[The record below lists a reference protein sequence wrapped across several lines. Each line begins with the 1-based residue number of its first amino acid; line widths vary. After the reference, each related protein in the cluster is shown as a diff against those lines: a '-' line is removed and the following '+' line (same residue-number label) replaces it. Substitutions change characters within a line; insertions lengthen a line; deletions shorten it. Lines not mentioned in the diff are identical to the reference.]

1 MQANHLL
8 FDSIGT
14 CVRRKSMVYYDAT
27 NGVEP
32 NSGQRETGKARHEMA
47 TKPAESNSTTQ
58 AYQMCPRY
66 EHAMQLLGKRWT
78 GLILDSLL
86 DGSRRFC
93 ELTATVE
100 GLSDRVLSDRLREL
114 ESEGIVE
121 RIVYPQIPV
130 RVEYRLT
137 EKGLDLK
144 PVVQSIHE
152 WAQQWIELSQ
162 SPEEE
167 TAKRKSV

>member
-1 MQANHLL
+1 
-8 FDSIGT
+8 
-14 CVRRKSMVYYDAT
+14 
-27 NGVEP
+27 
-32 NSGQRETGKARHEMA
+32 MA
-47 TKPAESNSTTQ
+47 TKPIETNTITQ

-66 EHAMQLLGKRWT
+66 EHAIQLLGKRWT

-130 RVEYRLT
+130 RVEYRMT
-137 EKGLDLK
+137 EKGHDLR

-152 WAQQWIELSQ
+152 
-162 SPEEE
+162 
-167 TAKRKSV
+167 

>member
-1 MQANHLL
+1 
-8 FDSIGT
+8 
-14 CVRRKSMVYYDAT
+14 
-27 NGVEP
+27 
-32 NSGQRETGKARHEMA
+32 MA
-47 TKPAESNSTTQ
+47 TKPIEKQITPQ

-66 EHAMQLLGKRWT
+66 EHAIQLLGKRWT

-114 ESEGIVE
+114 EAEGIVE

-137 EKGLDLK
+137 EKGRDLK

-152 WAQQWIELSQ
+152 WAQNWIELPPSSDEQ
-162 SPEEE
+162 
-167 TAKRKSV
+167 TAERLDL

>member
-1 MQANHLL
+1 
-8 FDSIGT
+8 
-14 CVRRKSMVYYDAT
+14 
-27 NGVEP
+27 
-32 NSGQRETGKARHEMA
+32 MA
-47 TKPAESNSTTQ
+47 TQPIEKQKTPQ

-66 EHAMQLLGKRWT
+66 EHAIQLLGKRWT

-137 EKGLDLK
+137 DKGRDLK

-152 WAQQWIELSQ
+152 WAQHWIELPQTSD
-162 SPEEE
+162 EHA
-167 TAKRKSV
+167 AKSLDV

>member
-1 MQANHLL
+1 
-8 FDSIGT
+8 
-14 CVRRKSMVYYDAT
+14 
-27 NGVEP
+27 
-32 NSGQRETGKARHEMA
+32 MA
-47 TKPAESNSTTQ
+47 TQPVVTTSTIQ

-66 EHAMQLLGKRWT
+66 EHAIQLLGKRWT

-114 ESEGIVE
+114 ESEGIVQ

-137 EKGLDLK
+137 EKGLDLR

-152 WAQQWIELSQ
+152 WATQWIELPQ
-162 SPEEE
+162 SPEEQ
-167 TAKRKSV
+167 TAERKDV